1 MKKTPKN
8 ENKTNKSTKYILS
21 LIGGTNPE
29 EREVILQEIKT
40 FLVDNA
46 ENIKNIKLNL
56 IHQHLDAINK
66 IDEGGAKQAKE
77 AYLNDLIKKFKE
89 GDKLYEYETVQF
101 DNYTQNDVAEFST
114 KNLLLSVVRSLY
126 SIYYSYNKNDIELKQ
141 KNEEFKFVYSEPGT
155 EVKKTVDANGKAP
168 APVPAPA
175 PVSNEDNEDQL
186 LEGAIDL
193 DVVGIPLQEGLGTS
207 EAKAAPK
214 PQPKAET
221 KAKAI
226 VEENRVAAEE
236 EVDDEFEKIKKKERE
251 ESEQEEKLLKDRFIK
266 IRDLLASLYNMLNI
280 IKTNKE
286 LKKKLKIV
294 NGKISY
300 NDEESSSNKSIKSN
314 DKTFTEL
321 NLIYNKYANEYTN
334 KYTKLFEKYFNE
346 NGFQREDISI
356 DLNDITI
363 LEQDIKNYY
372 NLLKILVPGYDDS
385 KVKAFLKKTIKSISN
400 ALKYLI
406 NKANEKKEAQS
417 VVKLSNKS
425 TPNILDS
432 AFDLLPELLKVKD
445 DGGEVAAAPKPIA
458 ETEEDIEIKDKL
470 TELHSVLE
478 KVFQMFNIIETNDKL
493 KSKLKVVGNKIKF
506 RDIGDDPNKI
516 LKDFNKIYSLKDE
529 YLNFFIF
536 YKEDNKQFKLKKIS
550 KDIQT
555 LNNTFTDE
563 KIDRYYNLLHILVP
577 GYDTV
582 GQKTIL
588 DSAFD
593 LLPELLKVKDVE
605 ALKTTIEEEKFI
617 KLNDLITQL
626 KPILNIIETNKNL
639 KSTLKTMNVEGRRII
654 SYTETNPD
662 LSLVSAEINE
672 INEIYNIFDSI
683 YVRYFDENGNRR
695 EAIPNSIDEDN
706 LALQK
711 ILDEKKKF
719 NILLNTL
726 VPGYNDGKVIAFFK
740 KLSSKP
746 VKNDTTEEEE
756 RKEEEEIKFLKKNI
770 QDNYNKLFEKN
781 TITSITLEEREAV
794 EAEKVETD
802 KIITELNTAKKE
814 VLIVKKTI
822 DDLKE
827 DISQDSR
834 SFKDQFFTNKI
845 LKKKIAAEKE
855 VVSTQDKII
864 EELDKQIKIKQS
876 SIDNARSNKA
886 AAEKEELDMQNI
898 QTEILD
904 LIAVEIAAPVV
915 KVEPGARVVQP
926 TSDIIARRAARAERA
941 AKKAVKE
948 AEKKSKTQRIKDA
961 ELAVEVAEGT
971 KKENLNTLYK
981 KLLIAIANLEKAEDK
996 LKVNQ
1001 QETTKIGE
1009 LSTDITQIKRT
1020 KDDHT
1025 ELKNK
1030 AENLI
1035 KEFNKNPRDNL
1046 ERIKKEANAKLPKAN
1061 KRLDLLKQNI
1071 NNNMIQLRKSDIY
1084 FKNLLSDS
1092 HMPPPAKSPPST
1104 SPHPTIQPGGGK
1116 LAKYKSTRDEVYIL
1130 YKKRRYKKT
1139 VYVKENTKTKYCK
1152 INSKFYMLS
1161 KLKVIG

>member
-21 LIGGTNPE
+21 LIGGADPE
-29 EREVILQEIKT
+29 KREDILQEIKT

-46 ENIKNIKLNL
+46 DNIKNIKLNL
-56 IHQHLDAINK
+56 VHQHLDAINK
-66 IDEGGAKQAKE
+66 IDEGGAKQAKQ
-77 AYLNDLIKKFKE
+77 AYLKDLIEKFRT

-101 DNYTQNDVAEFST
+101 DNYEQNDVAEFST

-126 SIYYSYNKNDIELKQ
+126 SIYYSYNKDDEDLKQ
-141 KNEEFKFVYSEPGT
+141 KNEEFKFVYNEPGT

-168 APVPAPA
+168 APAPA

-300 NDEESSSNKSIKSN
+300 NDEESSSNKSN
-314 DKTFTEL
+314 DKTFIEL

-417 VVKLSNKS
+417 VVKLSNKN
-425 TPNILDS
+425 TPNILVS
-432 AFDLLPELLKVKD
+432 AFDLLPGLLKVKD
-445 DGGEVAAAPKPIA
+445 DGGEVAASPKPIA

-506 RDIGDDPNKI
+506 RDIGDDPNNI
-516 LKDFNKIYSLKDE
+516 LKDLNKIYSLKDE
-529 YLNFFIF
+529 YLKFFIF

-981 KLLIAIANLEKAEDK
+981 NLLIAITNLEKATQNK
-996 LKVNQ
+996 LKVT
-1001 QETTKIGE
+1001 QEEDIIIKN
-1009 LSTDITQIKRT
+1009 LSTDITQMKRT

-1025 ELKNK
+1025 ELKIK

-1084 FKNLLSDS
+1084 IKNLLSDS
-1092 HMPPPAKSPPST
+1092 HMPPPEEQPQ
-1104 SPHPTIQPGGGK
+1104 QPGGGK

-1152 INSKFYMLS
+1152 INNKFYMLS